1 MVSPQM
7 TAEDDT
13 PQIQEYW
20 SDSEEVLLNPSF
32 GRVVIAPTDGSVLI
46 GKGQIFLLNNW
57 LPERYIEFGCHLD
70 NLNKRVNK
78 QRSVYKYR
86 MTVYFLPETLEGKNI
101 HGSLRTLK

>member
-46 GKGQIFLLNNW
+46 ENGQIF
-57 LPERYIEFGCHLD
+57 Y
-70 NLNKRVNK
+70 
-78 QRSVYKYR
+78 
-86 MTVYFLPETLEGKNI
+86 
-101 HGSLRTLK
+101 